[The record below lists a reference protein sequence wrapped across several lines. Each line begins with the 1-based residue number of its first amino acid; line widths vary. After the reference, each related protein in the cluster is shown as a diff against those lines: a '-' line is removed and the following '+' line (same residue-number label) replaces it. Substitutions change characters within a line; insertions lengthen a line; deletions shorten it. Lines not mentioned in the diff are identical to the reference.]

1 MTTTMDSASNG
12 GFPPSEGLLEEHPAL
27 SENLPQD
34 ESNRVVMVVTV
45 PVKDKGFMSKKFMTL
60 LTWLFGSQ
68 LTWAMHWALLVDKTA
83 FELQRPRGRGK
94 PYLKA
99 SIWPEEKVKE
109 IVSSYPVGS
118 TTMNDEEILKASMN
132 LFPFLV
138 KHWGWLDSYLLLQ
151 IWSANKRLLSLGT
164 EYFSRETQPYYDLT
178 VNNCQIFVLFAT
190 NKISPMIPLEQL
202 PIGIGGQIAAILL
215 TIPSRIFLPFIVLY
229 LRWWLGLDSENLDL
243 FCVLFSY
250 FMSCCVSCLFTLHS
264 QVSYMIA
271 ENFLSMPQG
280 MGAFIAFPI
289 VLMSSFTMPAMFFLW
304 PWLCWPHVQRSGDG
318 RWVVFSRLHPL
329 KTQEEQN
336 GDHQPAEEPLKSIPV
351 WILIAGAMIG
361 AVVWS
366 SIAIPFVLR
375 WLYDILRNHISF
387 TSPGSFL
394 RSIQNLLATPFVII
408 EGEARNTV
416 EALHPQALE
425 AAEMKLAAKAKE
437 NET

>member
-138 KHWGWLDSYLLLQ
+138 KH
-151 IWSANKRLLSLGT
+151 
-164 EYFSRETQPYYDLT
+164 
-178 VNNCQIFVLFAT
+178 
-190 NKISPMIPLEQL
+190 
-202 PIGIGGQIAAILL
+202 
-215 TIPSRIFLPFIVLY
+215 
-229 LRWWLGLDSENLDL
+229 
-243 FCVLFSY
+243 
-250 FMSCCVSCLFTLHS
+250 
-264 QVSYMIA
+264 
-271 ENFLSMPQG
+271 
-280 MGAFIAFPI
+280 
-289 VLMSSFTMPAMFFLW
+289 
-304 PWLCWPHVQRSGDG
+304 
-318 RWVVFSRLHPL
+318 
-329 KTQEEQN
+329 
-336 GDHQPAEEPLKSIPV
+336 
-351 WILIAGAMIG
+351 
-361 AVVWS
+361 
-366 SIAIPFVLR
+366 
-375 WLYDILRNHISF
+375 
-387 TSPGSFL
+387 
-394 RSIQNLLATPFVII
+394 
-408 EGEARNTV
+408 
-416 EALHPQALE
+416 
-425 AAEMKLAAKAKE
+425 
-437 NET
+437 